1 MKVSYSQIREIQDS
15 IQKVGYQAHYVLGA
29 YEVLLA
35 NIVADLPK
43 AKQLDAMRALE
54 SLAARVQS
62 VATGE

>member
-54 SLAARVQS
+54 SLAARVQN

>member
-1 MKVSYSQIREIQDS
+1 MKVSYSQIREVQDS

-35 NIVADLPK
+35 SIIADLPK
-43 AKQLDAMRALE
+43 AKQLDAIRSLE
-54 SLAARVQS
+54 SLAVRVQS